1 MPRTSF
7 AGITN
12 CQIKDFSCHP
22 GLDPGSSFK
31 IKRRIRLEEL
41 PLDSRFRGNDNLIS
55 FFFMLVFKTHNIAIN
70 YHRDHREHRDHRDS
84 FLFIVSS
91 LSSVSSVVIL
101 SFFARMLWTRF
112 R

>member
-1 MPRTSF
+1 MTKYF
-7 AGITN
+7 NT
-12 CQIKDFSCHP
+12 CVSCHP